1 MNWLKHT
8 LAVLGTMVVVVGF
21 AAVMFPTRASAVVA
35 TLVRD
40 VDNPA
45 RDTFQA
51 FFETTC
57 TGTTGSISC
66 NGLTL
71 PTVNGTGA
79 PISMVVLEYVS
90 AECATASIGFISNY
104 TNAEINSIISSS
116 AVVTNSTSTSGYFL
130 HSLSSSST
138 GSFSQ
143 TTRLYAAPGSTLL
156 AIPSGTT
163 FCVAGVSGYL
173 VTP

>member
-21 AAVMFPTRASAVVA
+21 ATVIFPTRASALVA

-51 FFETTC
+51 FFESTC
-57 TGTTGSISC
+57 SGTDGSISC
-66 NGLTL
+66 TGLTL

-130 HSLSSSST
+130 HSLSGST
-138 GSFSQ
+138 SGSFSQ

-156 AIPSGTT
+156 AIPNGTT
-163 FCVAGVSGYL
+163 FCVAGVSGYM